1 MAKETTTKQERILI
15 ALEYACLLFYEW
27 SNGKKKKLEDFYGF
41 LQSFDSLVHSEN
53 KKMPDPQ
60 NLERNYRNYLS
71 DLEANFDLTV
81 SLKKKT
87 VQFNSDDSLEEIA
100 FNVLSF
106 YIRHAFL
113 KQTEVHNDSSIKKFI
128 RYRLILFPSKKE
140 ESFIM
145 EELYLFVFIRY
156 AIQYNLKL
164 EGSYK
169 KLMSNSISTRRIYP
183 CYLSTDSQYLT
194 LVANDISDNTKK
206 QFILANLHLKPKI
219 SLLNEFIKSQ
229 RVKDHF
235 NYKKFKQSKE
245 GRFQREEIFY
255 KIRITSY
262 SLEHLLLNYDFS
274 IKILEDRGS
283 WKIIEL
289 TTSDAIELQKALFAY
304 DVYAILLEPKEEIQN
319 FREKLQRILKEN
331 CI

>member
-1 MAKETTTKQERILI
+1 
-15 ALEYACLLFYEW
+15 
-27 SNGKKKKLEDFYGF
+27 
-41 LQSFDSLVHSEN
+41 
-53 KKMPDPQ
+53 Q